1 MSAPAGRTEQ
11 DTAALREHAARVA
24 AAAPPVD
31 RTTVARLRELLS
43 AANTSGAAS

>member
-1 MSAPAGRTEQ
+1 MSARVGRTEQ

-31 RTTVARLRELLS
+31 SATVARLRELLS
-43 AANTSGAAS
+43 TANTSGAAS